1 MTRIE
6 ATELFIRAG
15 QTVKLRAFGHSMT
28 PAIASGDAIIVEPV
42 MASQLRVG
50 DVVLCRSGR
59 HFIAHRIAQIA
70 PGPVFLLR
78 DDQTGGD
85 DGWFETARVLGRV
98 REIEHQGAR
107 RPVVYRPLA
116 LSGRRFLAHVRAGL
130 RKLAQSPGLD

>member
-1 MTRIE
+1 VTRIE
-6 ATELFIRAG
+6 ATELFVRAG

-28 PAIASGDAIIVEPV
+28 PAIASGDAVIVEPV
-42 MASQLRVG
+42 PASHLRVG

-70 PGPVFLLR
+70 AGPMFLLR

-85 DGWFETARVLGRV
+85 DGWFEAGRMLGRV

-116 LSGRRFLAHVRAGL
+116 LSGRRFLAQVRAGL
-130 RKLAQSPGLD
+130 RRLAPPSGS